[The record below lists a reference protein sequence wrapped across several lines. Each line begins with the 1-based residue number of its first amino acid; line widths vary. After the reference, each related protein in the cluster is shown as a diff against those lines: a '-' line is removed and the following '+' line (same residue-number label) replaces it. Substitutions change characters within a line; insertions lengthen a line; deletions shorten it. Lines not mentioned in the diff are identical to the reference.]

1 MDRAI
6 LRNPIALSLLALAAI
21 VLLVQTV
28 TIVPETKQA
37 IVSRYGEPLRA
48 INAYNEKETFGATNA
63 GIAFRIPFVEQLH
76 WVDKRI
82 LSVSMERQE
91 VQSSDRYRLQV
102 DAFARYRITRP
113 IRMYRT
119 IGNEEAL
126 SAQLQTILESSL
138 RNELGKRNFDA
149 LLSAER
155 GAIMENIQKSLN
167 RDADK
172 YGVQIIDVRIKGTD
186 LPQGDPL
193 QSAFSRMQSAQNQQ
207 AVAIDSEGRKQAQ
220 IIRAE
225 ADADAARIYAESY
238 GKDPGFYDFY
248 RAMQSYKRTLQNN
261 DQTKTDVILSPDN
274 DYLRKFRDGR

>member
-1 MDRAI
+1 MDRSI
-6 LRNPIALSLLALAAI
+6 FRSPVALSVMALALIITIA
-21 VLLVQTV
+21 QTV

-37 IVSRYGEPLRA
+37 IISRYGEPLRS
-48 INAYNEKETFGATNA
+48 INAYDPKAPFGATDA
-63 GIAFRIPFVEQLH
+63 GLKFRKPFIEQLH

-102 DAFARYRITRP
+102 DAFARYRITKP
-113 IRMYRT
+113 ILMYRT

-126 SAQLQTILESSL
+126 AAQLQTILESSL
-138 RNELGKRNFDA
+138 RNELGKRTFVT

-155 GAIMENIQKSLN
+155 GAVMENIQKSLN
-167 RDADK
+167 RDAQK

-207 AVAIDSEGRKQAQ
+207 AVAIDSEGRKLAQ

-225 ADADAARIYAESY
+225 ADAEAARIYAESY
-238 GKDPGFYDFY
+238 GKDAGFYDFY
-248 RAMQSYKRTLQNN
+248 RAMQSYKRTLLTN
-261 DQTKTDVILSPDN
+261 DQTKTDIILSPEN